1 MTLEEYYANLGKLA
15 EVSSQRALDSIVAPA
30 ANELLAKIK
39 NRISQDGKN
48 TQGANIGN
56 YSTTPEYYSKSQFV
70 KQGSFRNVGKTGKK
84 TKSTMYLPQG
94 YKQLRQIQ
102 GREVAHMNYEYSGDT
117 LLKYQAQ
124 DTGGAVLLGF
134 TTEKASIIRKALE
147 QKRGLAFYATQEE
160 IEAYSKQVEDESREL
175 TLTIL
180 GSV

>member
-1 MTLEEYYANLGKLA
+1 MTLEEYYTNLGKLA
-15 EVSSQRALDSIVAPA
+15 EVSSQRALDSIVVPA

-48 TQGANIGN
+48 SNDANIGN
-56 YSTTPEYYSKSQFV
+56 YSTKEMYASKNQFV
-70 KQGSFRNVGKTGKK
+70 KQGSFRPIGKTGKK

-102 GREVAHMNYEYSGDT
+102 GRETAHMNYEYSGS
-117 LLKYQAQ
+117 LLLSYQSQ
-124 DTGGAVLLGF
+124 DTGSAVLLGF
-134 TTEKASIIRKALE
+134 TTERSSIIRKALE
-147 QKRGLAFYATQEE
+147 QKRGLAFYATDKELE
-160 IEAYSKQVEDESREL
+160 DYNKQVEEQSKEL